1 MKRLDAY
8 WRKWTQHCA
17 AGELL
22 GIGVAGGIAF
32 VVNQTLGEPVSL
44 LEKGIVLGSMVLAGA
59 IEGTLLGWFQWRV
72 LKERIPLLPAREW
85 IEWTVAIAM
94 LGWLL
99 GTLPSLFWI
108 EAPADQASAPEISP
122 VLLALGSIAMG
133 LGLGALFGGFQWMAL
148 RKYVTGAGRW
158 IVANALGWGL
168 GLGWIYLAAS
178 LPDERTSF
186 PIIVGLGIAGGLL
199 AGLSVGAVTGVY
211 LNALTAESKSTS
223 RAAT

>member
-158 IVANALGWGL
+158 IVANALGWGPSAL
-168 GLGWIYLAAS
+168 PSPSSSVWELSAACWQ
-178 LPDERTSF
+178 D
-186 PIIVGLGIAGGLL
+186 
-199 AGLSVGAVTGVY
+199 
-211 LNALTAESKSTS
+211 
-223 RAAT
+223 